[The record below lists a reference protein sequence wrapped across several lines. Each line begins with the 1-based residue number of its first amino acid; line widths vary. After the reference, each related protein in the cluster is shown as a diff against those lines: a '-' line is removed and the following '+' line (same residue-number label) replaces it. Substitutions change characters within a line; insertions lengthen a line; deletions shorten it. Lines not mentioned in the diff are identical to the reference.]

1 MQHLNPK
8 FRALAT
14 PALAVI
20 FALTLAACG
29 PDGNSQA
36 AEAEDEKEEA
46 VSSVRAEI
54 PRQDRVSANH
64 RATATLQAISDARV
78 ISRATGLVR
87 ELHVEEG
94 DRVEEG
100 QVLAMIDDAR
110 LRLEVERARTRVSRL
125 EQEYRR
131 HRELNAQQLV
141 SSDEVERLSF
151 ELAAQRAELGLAEL
165 ELEETRIKAPFTG
178 VVSERSIRR
187 GDHVAN
193 GDAVFRVTDVSRLE
207 AEVHVPE
214 RLLARLAPE
223 QLVEIVSDT
232 APDRRYT
239 GRINR
244 ISPVV
249 DAATGTVKA
258 TVVVDSGNGLL
269 RPGAFARVRIL
280 YDTRDDALLV
290 PRQALL
296 FQDGEASLFVVED
309 GVAKRRKVSTGYSE
323 EGWVEITE
331 GLSAGEQVVT
341 LGHATLRDGARVRIN
356 GREKSRNE
364 IVAENGEV

>member
-110 LRLEVERARTRVSRL
+110 LRLEVERAVA
-125 EQEYRR
+125 
-131 HRELNAQQLV
+131 AQSLGGYPIALVYYSQCKTGV
-141 SSDEVERLSF
+141 SS
-151 ELAAQRAELGLAEL
+151 EL
-165 ELEETRIKAPFTG
+165 
-178 VVSERSIRR
+178 
-187 GDHVAN
+187 
-193 GDAVFRVTDVSRLE
+193 
-207 AEVHVPE
+207 
-214 RLLARLAPE
+214 
-223 QLVEIVSDT
+223 
-232 APDRRYT
+232 
-239 GRINR
+239 R
-244 ISPVV
+244 IS
-249 DAATGTVKA
+249 T
-258 TVVVDSGNGLL
+258 
-269 RPGAFARVRIL
+269 
-280 YDTRDDALLV
+280 Y
-290 PRQALL
+290 
-296 FQDGEASLFVVED
+296 
-309 GVAKRRKVSTGYSE
+309 
-323 EGWVEITE
+323 
-331 GLSAGEQVVT
+331 
-341 LGHATLRDGARVRIN
+341 
-356 GREKSRNE
+356 
-364 IVAENGEV
+364 